1 MPFDHIDIAEVNDDL
16 TGIEDST
23 EIVERLYELISKL
36 DTAYDEISQDIE
48 DQSHKMIIELFTLFN
63 QELIEKLLPIMLED
77 ASFSDFYID
86 VIALFHILLDFKVD
100 GMIDNDLFTDI
111 WGYKT
116 LRRERIKEI
125 NASIPEI
132 NIYPNPV
139 SNELNI
145 DIDLKYDFLKDN
157 SSSTLQLIWTWTWE
171 NIPEFNPYDWLPDII
186 EKSFDWSQNSGA
198 SPNSISVDIYNLS
211 GALILRSTPMLDI
224 HWNVKISENVSNLP
238 AGQYVVKTVVPSMWW
253 ALSTYGEIDN
263 DETNWVYTQSFIKM

>member
-111 WGYKT
+111 
-116 LRRERIKEI
+116 
-125 NASIPEI
+125 
-132 NIYPNPV
+132 
-139 SNELNI
+139 
-145 DIDLKYDFLKDN
+145 
-157 SSSTLQLIWTWTWE
+157 
-171 NIPEFNPYDWLPDII
+171 
-186 EKSFDWSQNSGA
+186 
-198 SPNSISVDIYNLS
+198 
-211 GALILRSTPMLDI
+211 
-224 HWNVKISENVSNLP
+224 
-238 AGQYVVKTVVPSMWW
+238 
-253 ALSTYGEIDN
+253 
-263 DETNWVYTQSFIKM
+263 